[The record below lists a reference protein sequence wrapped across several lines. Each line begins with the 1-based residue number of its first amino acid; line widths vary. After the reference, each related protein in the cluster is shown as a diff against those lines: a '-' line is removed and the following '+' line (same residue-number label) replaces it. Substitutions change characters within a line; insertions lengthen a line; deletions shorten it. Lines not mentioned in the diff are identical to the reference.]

1 MGSTPLNSLSLGMY
15 NIKSGPMT
23 FTDPRPFG
31 NSDLISLNIRDEAS
45 ASSGSSVQSM
55 TLGEKADLLQWS
67 VRGTPGLA
75 D

>member
-1 MGSTPLNSLSLGMY
+1 
-15 NIKSGPMT
+15 
-23 FTDPRPFG
+23 
-31 NSDLISLNIRDEAS
+31 LISLNIRDEAS